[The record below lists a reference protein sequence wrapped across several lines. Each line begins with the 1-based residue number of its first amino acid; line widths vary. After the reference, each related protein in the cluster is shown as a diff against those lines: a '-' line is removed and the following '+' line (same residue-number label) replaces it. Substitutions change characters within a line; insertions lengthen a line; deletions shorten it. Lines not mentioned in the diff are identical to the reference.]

1 MAARGSLGANGGR
14 YGWRLR
20 CGRSR
25 VSIDRGQRVQGQ
37 PLTHSLTYVA
47 SSRGSGATR
56 RLANIIM
63 LIDPRV
69 GMVGS

>member
-1 MAARGSLGANGGR
+1 VDHWERMEVDTGGGCAAVA
-14 YGWRLR
+14 
-20 CGRSR
+20 R
-25 VSIDRGQRVQGQ
+25 VSASIEGSACKGSRS
-37 PLTHSLTYVA
+37 LTHSLTYVA